1 MAGKATRYKMLIGGE
16 WVESE
21 SGERMDVISPADGA
35 VLASVPK
42 GGKKDVDAAVDAARD
57 AFDTGA
63 WAGKPPAERA
73 NILWKFASLV
83 EAQAGELAKLES
95 ANQGKSLRFARD
107 GDLPLTIDNLKF
119 FAGAARML
127 EGKSAAEYSG
137 MGTSFIR
144 REPLGVIGAIVP
156 WNYPLLIA
164 AWKIGPALA
173 AGNSLI
179 LKPASYTPLTAL
191 ELGKLA
197 EQAGIPKGV
206 LQIVTGPGEAVGAA
220 LPAHKGIDMVAFT
233 GDTATGRN
241 IMESASKTVKRVHL
255 ELGGKAPLVVLPD
268 ADLFTAADGAVTG
281 GFWNSGQDCTAV
293 TRVLVQKDKADAFA
307 AKMAELARQ
316 NFRIGH
322 PLEETTDVGPLV
334 SLKHRERV
342 EGYVT
347 IGAGEGA
354 QVLAGGRQP
363 SGKEFAKGAFYEPTI
378 LAKAKQHMRVCREEI
393 FGPVLTVQA
402 YGDLD
407 DAIQQANDVEYGLA
421 SSVWGRDINA
431 CMKVAARLKFGTVWV
446 NDHGILTS
454 EMPHG
459 GFKQSGFGKDLS
471 IYSFDEYTQVKHVY
485 VDALGT
491 GEKPWHAAVH
501 KMK

>member
-1 MAGKATRYKMLIGGE
+1 MLINGE
-16 WVESE
+16 WVESA
-21 SGERMDVISPADGA
+21 SGERMDVISPADGS

-42 GGKKDVDAAVDAARD
+42 GGRKDVDAAVDAARD
-57 AFDTGA
+57 AFSKGVWSQKA
-63 WAGKPPAERA
+63 PAERA
-73 NILWKFASLV
+73 NILWKFAQLV
-83 EAQAGELAKLES
+83 EQNAPDLAKLES
-95 ANQGKSLRFARD
+95 ANQGKSIKFARD
-107 GDLPLTIDNLKF
+107 GDLPLIIDNLKF

-137 MGTSFIR
+137 IGTSIIR
-144 REPLGVIGAIVP
+144 REPIGVVGAIVP

-191 ELGKLA
+191 EVAKLA
-197 EQAGIPKGV
+197 EKAGIPKGV
-206 LQIVTGPGEAVGAA
+206 LQVITGPGEDVGAA
-220 LPAHKGIDMVAFT
+220 FPEHKGIDMVAFT
-233 GDTATGRN
+233 GDTSTGRK
-241 IMESASKTVKRVHL
+241 IMEAASRTVKRVHL
-255 ELGGKAPLVVLPD
+255 ELGGKAPMIVLPD

-293 TRVLVQKDKADAFA
+293 TRVLVPKERAESVAG
-307 AKMAELARQ
+307 KMAELARQ
-316 NFRIGH
+316 NFRLGH
-322 PLEETTDVGPLV
+322 PLKETTDMGPLV
-334 SLKHRERV
+334 SFRHRERV
-342 EGYVT
+342 EGYVK
-347 IGAGEGA
+347 AGVDEGA
-354 QVLAGGRQP
+354 HALTGGKRP
-363 SGKEFAKGAFYEPTI
+363 TAKELAKGAYYEPTI
-378 LAKAKQHMRVCREEI
+378 LAKARQHMRVCREEI

-407 DAIQQANDVEYGLA
+407 DAIRQANDVEYGLA

-431 CMKVAARLKFGTVWV
+431 CMKVAARLQFGTVWI

-459 GFKQSGFGKDLS
+459 GMKQSGFGKDLS
-471 IYSFDEYTQVKHVY
+471 MYSFDEYTQVKHVY
-485 VDALGT
+485 VDALGP
-491 GEKPWHAAVH
+491 GEKPWHGAVH